1 MINTIILV
9 GPRASGKTT
18 VGKILAAHL
27 KLDFI
32 DTDEV
37 VQKKTNKTIAQI
49 VDEQGWDNF
58 RMIEGQI
65 LKEVTLAG
73 CIIATGGGM
82 VISQEN
88 RNHMKNRGIVFYL
101 STSAETV
108 VSRLKSNPAVSQRPS
123 LTGLSITEEIT
134 GIIKMRD
141 PLYQETAHFVID
153 ANNEKERVAQ
163 EIDAIYHA
171 LLKDAANDAM
181 AIPPL
186 TE

>member
-1 MINTIILV
+1 MFNIIILV

-27 KLDFI
+27 KLNFI

-37 VQKKTNKTIAQI
+37 VQKKTSKTIAQI

-58 RMIEGQI
+58 RRIESQI

-82 VISQEN
+82 VMAKEN
-88 RNHMKNRGIVFYL
+88 RNHMKNKGIVFYL

-108 VSRLKSNPAVSQRPS
+108 VQRLKSDPAVSQRPS
-123 LTGLSITEEIT
+123 LTGLSITEEIA
-134 GIIKMRD
+134 GIIKTRD
-141 PLYQETAHFVID
+141 PLYQETAHFIID
-153 ANNEKERVAQ
+153 ANNGKDQVAQ
-163 EIDAIYHA
+163 EINTIYHT
-171 LLKDAANDAM
+171 LLKDAANDATV
-181 AIPPL
+181 IPPL